1 MNEFELKY
9 DDYVEKVEINEDE
22 KDNYEVVAIYDK
34 LDDYCKI
41 LNEKPR
47 TVNVGFSLKNGYFTY
62 GKSGDNSDIMRMGS
76 DIEKAFLRIII
87 YNIELPKLNRAFSMV
102 KDIEREPQVWEKL
115 SNEDKQMISSVTYD
129 LPKFKSDFERVY
141 PGVEFK
147 NIMYYPTYILR
158 RLRRYYDGSPIGYL
172 LFDDVNNKVKYIGKV
187 PFYVVE
193 FFENYLKNATGIEWN
208 FNGIDFVPVRDN
220 NVKSDTGMIRKRVS
234 EEN

>member
-62 GKSGDNSDIMRMGS
+62 GNSGDNYDIMRMGS

-172 LFDDVNNKVKYIGKV
+172 WFDDANNKVKYIGKV